1 MDGCISRVKV
11 TALID
16 NTTHYEGP
24 ILAENGIS
32 LLVEVEGRNLKSRIL
47 FDTGLTGRSLINNS
61 DVLGVNLSKLD
72 AIVISHNHYD
82 HTGGLLEVLK
92 RIDKPLPVIMHPDI
106 FKPKYA
112 ILPSLGIKKLTYTG
126 PSFKREDLERNGG
139 LIVPSRSPVS
149 IVEGVT
155 TTGEIERVTEFERV
169 EGFYVVENGMFR
181 EDHLP
186 DDQALVIEMCDG
198 GIVVLAGCSHSG
210 VVNTVLHSL
219 KVTGMN
225 CVNALIGGF
234 HLIDASDLKIEKTI
248 SELKKI
254 KLKMIAPM
262 HCTGFRAKKKI
273 SEAFPERFKE
283 IYCGGFIEV
292 RAEGF

>member
-32 LLVEVEGRNLKSRIL
+32 LLVEAEGEYLKGRIL
-47 FDTGLTGRSLINNS
+47 FDTGLTGRSLINNCN
-61 DVLGVNLSKLD
+61 VLGVDLGEVD
-72 AIVISHNHYD
+72 AIVLSHNHYD
-82 HTGGLLEVLK
+82 HTGGLLEALK
-92 RIDKPLPVIMHPDI
+92 KISKPLPVIMHPDI

-112 ILPSLGIKKLTYTG
+112 ILPRLGIKKLTYTG
-126 PSFKREDLERNGG
+126 PPFKKEDIEANGG

-155 TTGEIERVTEFERV
+155 TTGEIERVTEFEEV
-169 EGFYVVENGMFR
+169 EGFYVVEDGTFR
-181 EDHLP
+181 RDNIP
-186 DDQALVIEMCDG
+186 DDQALVVKMCDG
-198 GIVVLAGCSHSG
+198 GIVILIGCGHSG

-219 KVTGMN
+219 KITGVN
-225 CVNALIGGF
+225 HVNALIGGF
-234 HLIDASDLKIEKTI
+234 HLIDASDLRIEKTI
-248 SELKKI
+248 SELKKV

-273 SEAFPERFKE
+273 SEDLPERFKE
-283 IYCGGFIEV
+283 IYCGESIEV
-292 RAEGF
+292 EAKGL